1 MENLNQDAIIILL
14 GDFNIDLA
22 SNHFYSIKL
31 NDLIAKHGIY
41 QLIDKYTRVTRIS
54 STKIDLLLT
63 NQKNINYEV
72 LTTPKITDHSI
83 ITVDLKSKYIEK
95 RKEKSYRNYKSMDV
109 MGFQLKLMD
118 MAWPQSQNTNKL
130 AECLIDNLLCAL
142 NQFAPE
148 RTVVYTEK
156 FGDKKW
162 WNEEISN
169 EIRLRDHLYQRAIV
183 TKADEDWNNYR
194 QQRNKVVSM
203 IRNTK
208 TNYFNDKIDL
218 LKDDPTEMW
227 KTIRKLINSKTNEG
241 PKPEIIFDN
250 KRITGKEI
258 SEQFNIFFLDSI
270 KEIVKNN
277 NQNEIVS
284 NIEVKCVMEKFK
296 ILEMTDLRKIVKKMK
311 NKGSNTDGITVQ
323 ILKYGFEAI
332 GDKFLKIINSSLEK
346 GIFPSSWK
354 NSMVIPVEKV
364 KDTIKCEEFRPINM
378 VPPYEKLLK
387 YVLMIK

>member
-1 MENLNQDAIIILL
+1 MENLNQDAIIIIL

-118 MAWPQSQNTNKL
+118 MAWPQSQDTNKL

-169 EIRLRDHLYQRAIV
+169 EIKLRYHLYQRAIV

-194 QQRNKVVSM
+194 QQRNRVVSM

-227 KTIRKLINSKTNEG
+227 KTIKKLINSKTNEG

-296 ILEMTDLRKIVKKMK
+296 ILEMADLRKIVKKMK
-311 NKGSNTDGITVQ
+311 NKESNTDGITVQ

-332 GDKFLKIINSSLEK
+332 GDKFLKIINSSIEK
-346 GIFPSSWK
+346 GIFPNSWK

-364 KDTIKCEEFRPINM
+364 KGTIK
-378 VPPYEKLLK
+378 
-387 YVLMIK
+387 